1 MDFVKISYT
10 ARIKDGKAFDTTS
23 EDIAKKEEIFDEKK
37 IYKPLAV
44 VIGASQVVEGLD
56 SALKEMKV
64 NEHKTVELSPEKAYG
79 PRDPKLIRLIPL
91 GVFKKQ
97 KITPIPGM
105 PVELDGRVAKVQTV
119 AGGRVRVDFNSELA
133 GRTVVFD
140 VKLEEK
146 AKNDEE
152 KVKYLIERSFND
164 SKDFEIKL
172 KSKSAEIILPE
183 VASRDRNILLRKAS
197 LSAEIF
203 KCLELDDI
211 TFTENWKNPKKAEK
225 KEEKK
230 SNRK

>member
-10 ARIKDGKAFDTTS
+10 ARIKEGKVFDTTS
-23 EDIAKKEEIFDEKK
+23 TDIAKKEGIFDEKK
-37 IYKPLAV
+37 IYKPLAI
-44 VIGASQVVEGLD
+44 VIGESQVVAGLD
-56 SALKEMKV
+56 DVLKEMKI
-64 NEHKTVELSPEKAYG
+64 NEKRTVEIPPEKAYG
-79 PRDPKLIRLIPL
+79 QRDPKLIRLIPL
-91 GVFKKQ
+91 GAFKKQ

-105 PVELDGRVAKVQTV
+105 PIELDGRIAKVQTV

-133 GRTVVFD
+133 GKTIVFD

-172 KSKSAEIILPE
+172 KSKAVEITLPE
-183 VASRDRNILLRKAS
+183 TASKDRNILLRKAS

-203 KCLELDDI
+203 KYLDPNEI
-211 TFTENWKNPKKAEK
+211 TFTENWKNPKKVEK

-230 SNRK
+230 SSKK